1 MKSASDIASVLA
13 TRLED
18 ALEQRRAEN
27 SYRSL
32 RIATDLVD
40 FASNDYL
47 GLADNAAL
55 YESVHNI
62 ISSKYGNRNGSKGS
76 RLLSGNS
83 PGAEEL
89 EAMLA
94 AVFKA
99 EACLFFGSGY
109 AANTA
114 LLSAIP
120 QKGDTIIYDE
130 LIHASLKEGARLSFA
145 QRYSFRHNDLSDLQK
160 KISKATGE
168 VFIVL
173 ESVYSMDGD
182 TCPLADVVEV
192 ATAAGAHIILDEA
205 HSTGLWGTDGAGMA
219 VEQQLEQLLFARV
232 HTFGKAMGT
241 HGACIAGSM
250 VLKEYLVNFARPF
263 IYTTAPAPHSLAA
276 TEAAF
281 SFLKQHPELPAL
293 LHHKIA
299 LFRSLLR
306 QQKGFSG
313 NAYIESI
320 SPIQVVKVSGNTAV
334 RQAADKLVAAG
345 FDVRPILSPTVRKG
359 EERLRICLH
368 AFNTDEQIMALTN
381 ELGQLADIAC
391 C

>member
-1 MKSASDIASVLA
+1 MKLA
-13 TRLED
+13 TDTAAALNHRLEE
-18 ALEQRRAEN
+18 ALKQRKTAN

-32 RIATDLVD
+32 RVATGLAD

-55 YESVHNI
+55 YESVHSI
-62 ISSKYGNRNGSKGS
+62 ITSKYRNRNGSKGS

-83 PGAEEL
+83 AGAEEL

-114 LLSAIP
+114 LLSAVP

-168 VFIVL
+168 VFVVI

-182 TCPLADVVEV
+182 TCPLAGVVEV
-192 ATAAGAHIILDEA
+192 ARTTGAHIILDEA
-205 HSTGLWGTDGAGMA
+205 HSTGLWGSGGAGMA
-219 VEQQLEQLLFARV
+219 VDQQLEQFLFARV
-232 HTFGKAMGT
+232 HTFGKAMGI
-241 HGACIAGSM
+241 HGACIAGSK
-250 VLKEYLVNFARPF
+250 VLQAYLINFARPF

-281 SFLKQHPELPAL
+281 NFLKQHPDLPEL

-299 LFRSLLR
+299 LFKSLLK
-306 QQKGFSG
+306 QQIGFAAE
-313 NAYIESI
+313 AYIESI
-320 SPIQVVKVSGNTAV
+320 SPIQVVKISGNTEV
-334 RQAADKLVAAG
+334 RQVADKLVAAG
-345 FDVRPILSPTVRKG
+345 FDVRPILSPTVKKG

-368 AFNTDEQIMALTN
+368 TFNTDEEIIALAKM
-381 ELGQLADIAC
+381 LGKLL
-391 C
+391 